1 MRHTHVTRPFFSSA
15 ILLAAAMAWA
25 PSVRAQSS
33 TALGIAAG
41 ATVPLSSYADDKNP
55 GYHLG
60 LALDIKTPWSPFSTR
75 IDGDF
80 SELKYKGSS
89 TKEQIW
95 MANANLVA
103 RVPAAM
109 RVTPY
114 VIGGLGV
121 YNRHRTLVFGN
132 TSSTHLGFNAGA
144 GLRFGGAR
152 GYTFLEIRY
161 HTAGSGSEPQNSVG
175 RRDIRMVPITFGVSF

>member
-1 MRHTHVTRPFFSSA
+1 M
-15 ILLAAAMAWA
+15 LLAAALAWA
-25 PSVRAQSS
+25 PSARAQSS
-33 TALGIAAG
+33 SSLGIAAG
-41 ATVPLSSYADDKNP
+41 ATVPLSSYADDKNT

-60 LALDIKTPWSPFSTR
+60 LVFDLQTPWSPFSAR

-95 MANANLVA
+95 MATASFVA
-103 RVPAAM
+103 RVPNAT

-132 TSSTHLGFNAGA
+132 TSSTHLGFNGGA
-144 GLRFGGAR
+144 GLRFGGAN

-161 HTAGSGSEPQNSVG
+161 HRAGAGPEPQNTSE

>member
-1 MRHTHVTRPFFSSA
+1 MRFLSMRRSHAQATMLVASV
-15 ILLAAAMAWA
+15 LLTPAL
-25 PSVRAQSS
+25 PAQSS
-33 TALGIAAG
+33 TSLGIAAG
-41 ATVPLSSYADDKNP
+41 ATIPFSAYADDKNP

-60 LALDIKTPWSPFSTR
+60 LALDIRTPLPTIATR
-75 IDGDF
+75 IDGAF

-95 MANANLVA
+95 MANANVVV

-109 RVTPY
+109 SVSPY

-132 TSSTHLGFNAGA
+132 TSSTQFGVNGGA
-144 GLRFGGAR
+144 GLRFGSSAR
-152 GYTFLEIRY
+152 GYTFVEVRY
-161 HTAGSGSEPQNSVG
+161 HTASGRN
-175 RRDIRMVPITFGVSF
+175 DIRIVPITFGVSF